1 MKVNDILKLNIIDLD
16 YQGLGIAKIA
26 EFPIF
31 VKNALLG
38 EYVEAKITRVTKNLA
53 FADTIKIINKSESRS
68 NNICPYYYECG
79 GCNIMHMTYDA
90 QLDFKTKITKN
101 TIKKISGLTPLVNN
115 CMPNKNI
122 YGYRNKIIMPLG
134 IKDNK
139 IISGF
144 YQEGSH
150 NLVEIDKCAIEP
162 DISSQIIKSIKDM
175 LEEYQIE
182 IYNETLHQGLIRN
195 VMMRVNSKNEVMVV
209 LVVLKEFSKLQDIVQ
224 RLVCLYNSIKSV
236 YININDK
243 KTNVVLQQTYKLL
256 YGDKY
261 LIENINSLNFYVHP
275 NSFLQINHY
284 QCEQMYKK
292 AIEYANLTGNEIV
305 IDAYCGIGSISLNL
319 ALKAKYVYGIE
330 IVKEAI
336 ENAKLNMKLNGITNA
351 SFMCGACEDLI
362 ESLVKKTKV
371 DVIVFDPPRKG
382 CDIKFLNTVINCKI
396 PKIVYI
402 SCKTSTFARDAKI
415 LCDSGYN
422 LKEVTPYDLFS
433 HQTHT
438 ETVALLELN
447 K

>member
-261 LIENINSLNFYVHP
+261 LI
-275 NSFLQINHY
+275 
-284 QCEQMYKK
+284 
-292 AIEYANLTGNEIV
+292 
-305 IDAYCGIGSISLNL
+305 
-319 ALKAKYVYGIE
+319 
-330 IVKEAI
+330 
-336 ENAKLNMKLNGITNA
+336 
-351 SFMCGACEDLI
+351 
-362 ESLVKKTKV
+362 
-371 DVIVFDPPRKG
+371 
-382 CDIKFLNTVINCKI
+382 
-396 PKIVYI
+396 
-402 SCKTSTFARDAKI
+402 
-415 LCDSGYN
+415 
-422 LKEVTPYDLFS
+422 
-433 HQTHT
+433 
-438 ETVALLELN
+438 
-447 K
+447 